1 MKVKCLNRNKINGQ
15 GAYSGVKINNEYIV
29 LSIEFYNYNS
39 SFSKSIGDNIL
50 YRLLDDDG
58 VVIPYPS
65 TIFEVVS
72 DKTSPT
78 WIFCKENDESY
89 SLIPREWARKS
100 FWDDYYNDVEDA
112 IYDFNYVKEKLY
124 YEEIGKSSLRNK
136 KYSIWIEA
144 EEWAV
149 GEWDINNDNTD
160 VIVEFEDGSRWVAS
174 FFTYSNIN
182 KLVEKNTITGEC
194 LDGKYLWSSDMI
206 LVDEVS
212 RERIQEVVDY
222 LINKGEFEG
231 EFECA
236 FKRCQD

>member
-124 YEEIGKSSLRNK
+124 YDEI
-136 KYSIWIEA
+136 
-144 EEWAV
+144 
-149 GEWDINNDNTD
+149 
-160 VIVEFEDGSRWVAS
+160 
-174 FFTYSNIN
+174 
-182 KLVEKNTITGEC
+182 
-194 LDGKYLWSSDMI
+194 
-206 LVDEVS
+206 
-212 RERIQEVVDY
+212 
-222 LINKGEFEG
+222 
-231 EFECA
+231 
-236 FKRCQD
+236 